1 MLSAWLR
8 PYGPADPHAAPM
20 PVVVGAPR
28 SGTTLLRL
36 MLDSH
41 PDLAIPPE
49 TGFLSIARKFR
60 GSGDGLRERFF
71 REITA
76 FPPQAPNWAD
86 FGIPADDFRDALQR
100 IEPFTAS
107 AGFRA
112 FYRLYAARH
121 GKPRWGDKTP
131 IYCLEI
137 DLIRRVLPEARFVH
151 LIRDGR
157 DVALSL
163 REQWFAPGR
172 DMATLARYWAR
183 CVAGA
188 RKSGLGRPDYL
199 EVCYEELVRDP
210 GPVLAR
216 VCRFLELEWDPA
228 MLSHHTRARAR
239 LAEQNGAIAPDG
251 TPLITREQR
260 LRQQES
266 SLRAPDP
273 ARIGGWR
280 TAMLPEE
287 RAEFER
293 VGGKLLRELGYLDA
307 EG

>member
-1 MLSAWLR
+1 
-8 PYGPADPHAAPM
+8 M

-41 PDLAIPPE
+41 PELAIPPE
-49 TGFLSIARKFR
+49 TGFLSAAGRLR
-60 GSGDGLRERFF
+60 GTGDGLRERFF
-71 REITA
+71 RTVTA
-76 FPPQAPNWAD
+76 FPPEAPAWPD
-86 FGIPADDFRDALQR
+86 FGIPADDFREALEA

-131 IYCLEI
+131 IYCLHV
-137 DLIRRVLPEARFVH
+137 DLIRRVLPEARFIH
-151 LIRDGR
+151 IIRDGR

-163 REQWFAPGR
+163 REQWFSPGR
-172 DMATLARYWAR
+172 DMATLAKYWAR
-183 CVAGA
+183 FVVRARGA
-188 RKSGLGRPDYL
+188 GLGRADYL
-199 EVCYEELVRDP
+199 EIRYEDLVREP

-216 VCRFLELEWDPA
+216 TCRFLELDWDPA
-228 MLSHHTRARAR
+228 MLAHHTRAAAR
-239 LAEQNGAIAPDG
+239 LDEHTGRIAPDG
-251 TPLITREQR
+251 TQLVTRERR

-266 SLRAPDP
+266 TLRAPDP
-273 ARIGGWR
+273 ERVGGWR

-287 RAEFER
+287 RAAFQR
-293 VGGKLLRELGYLDA
+293 VAGKLLRELGYPDA
-307 EG
+307 

>member
-1 MLSAWLR
+1 
-8 PYGPADPHAAPM
+8 M

-41 PDLAIPPE
+41 PELAIPPE
-49 TGFLSIARKFR
+49 TGFLSAARRLR

-71 REITA
+71 RTVTA
-76 FPPQAPNWAD
+76 FPPQAPAWAD
-86 FGIPADDFRDALQR
+86 FGIAADDFRAALER

-151 LIRDGR
+151 IIRDGR

-163 REQWFAPGR
+163 REQWFTPGR
-172 DMATLARYWAR
+172 DMATLAKYWAR
-183 CVAGA
+183 CVGRARRAGE
-188 RKSGLGRPDYL
+188 GRADYL
-199 EVCYEELVRDP
+199 EVRFEELVRDP
-210 GPVLAR
+210 APVLAG
-216 VCRFLELEWDPA
+216 VCRFLELDWDPA
-228 MLSHHTRARAR
+228 LLEHHTRARAR
-239 LAEQNGAIAPDG
+239 LGEHTGRSAPDG

-260 LRQQES
+260 LRQQENS
-266 SLRAPDP
+266 ARAPDP
-273 ARIGGWR
+273 ERIGGWR
-280 TAMLPEE
+280 AAMLPAE

-293 VGGKLLRELGYLDA
+293 IAGKLLRELGYPDV
-307 EG
+307 

>member
-1 MLSAWLR
+1 
-8 PYGPADPHAAPM
+8 M

-41 PDLAIPPE
+41 PELAIPPE
-49 TGFLSIARKFR
+49 TGFLSAARRLR
-60 GSGDGLRERFF
+60 GRGDALRERFF
-71 REITA
+71 RTVTA
-76 FPPQAPNWAD
+76 FPPEAPSWAD
-86 FGIPADDFRDALQR
+86 YGIPADDFRSALRR

-131 IYCLEI
+131 VYCLEI
-137 DLIRRVLPEARFVH
+137 GLIRRVLPEARFVH
-151 LIRDGR
+151 IIRDGR

-163 REQWFAPGR
+163 RRQWFTPGR
-172 DMATLARYWAR
+172 DMATLAKYWAR
-183 CVAGA
+183 CVVRA
-188 RKSGLGRPDYL
+188 RRAGLGRRDYL
-199 EVCYEELVRDP
+199 EVRFEELVREP

-216 VCRFLELEWDPA
+216 VCRFLELEWSPA
-228 MLSHHTRARAR
+228 LLEHHTRAAAR
-239 LAEQNGAIAPDG
+239 LGEHTGGIAPDG
-251 TPLITREQR
+251 TLLISREQR

-266 SLRAPDP
+266 SLHAPDP

-280 TAMLPEE
+280 TEMLPEE

-293 VGGKLLRELGYLDA
+293 VAGKLLRELGYPDA
-307 EG
+307 

>member
-1 MLSAWLR
+1 
-8 PYGPADPHAAPM
+8 M

-41 PDLAIPPE
+41 PELAIPPE
-49 TGFLSIARKFR
+49 TGFLVAARKLR
-60 GSGDGLRERFF
+60 GRGDRLRERFF
-71 REITA
+71 RTVTG
-76 FPPQAPNWAD
+76 FPPEAPAWAD
-86 FGIPADDFRDALQR
+86 FGIAADDFRQALR
-100 IEPFTAS
+100 EIEPFTAS

-137 DLIRRVLPEARFVH
+137 GLIRRVLPEARFVH
-151 LIRDGR
+151 IIRDGR

-163 REQWFAPGR
+163 REQWFTPGR
-172 DMATLARYWAR
+172 EMATLAKYWMR

-188 RKSGLGRPDYL
+188 RRAGRGRADYL
-199 EVCYEELVRDP
+199 EVRYEELVRDP
-210 GPVLAR
+210 APVLAGI
-216 VCRFLELEWDPA
+216 CRFLELEWHPA
-228 MLSHHTRARAR
+228 VLAHHTRARAR
-239 LAEQNGAIAPDG
+239 LGEHTGRTAPDG
-251 TPLITREQR
+251 TALLTRDQR

-273 ARIGGWR
+273 TRIGGWR
-280 TAMLPEE
+280 TGMLPAE

-293 VGGKLLRELGYLDA
+293 VAGKLLRELGYPT
-307 EG
+307 GS

>member
-1 MLSAWLR
+1 
-8 PYGPADPHAAPM
+8 M

-49 TGFLSIARKFR
+49 TGFLSAARRLR
-60 GSGDGLRERFF
+60 GSGDRLRERFF
-71 REITA
+71 QTVTA
-76 FPPQAPNWAD
+76 FPPGASAWAD
-86 FGIPADDFRDALQR
+86 FGIAADEFRQALQQ

-131 IYCLEI
+131 IYCLSI
-137 DLIRRVLPEARFVH
+137 NPIRRLLPEARFVH
-151 LIRDGR
+151 IIRDGR

-163 REQWFAPGR
+163 REQWFSPGR
-172 DMATLARYWAR
+172 DMTTLAKYWAR

-188 RKSGLGRPDYL
+188 RKAGVGRSDYL
-199 EVCYEELVRDP
+199 EVRYEELVREP
-210 GPVLAR
+210 AR
-216 VCRFLELEWDPA
+216 VLTRTCQFLELDWNPA
-228 MLSHHTRARAR
+228 VLAHHTRAEAR
-239 LAEQNGAIAPDG
+239 LGEHTGRTAPDG
-251 TPLITREQR
+251 TELMSREQR

-266 SLRAPDP
+266 ALRAPDP
-273 ARIGGWR
+273 GRIGGWR
-280 TAMLPEE
+280 AAMRPAE

-293 VGGKLLRELGYLDA
+293 VAGKLLGELGYLDA
-307 EG
+307 RAAGGDPGTPHWIPT

>member
-8 PYGPADPHAAPM
+8 PYGPADPLAPPM
-20 PVVVGAPR
+20 PIVVGAPR

-41 PDLAIPPE
+41 RELAIPPE
-49 TGFLSIARKFR
+49 TGFLSTARRLR

-71 REITA
+71 HTVTT
-76 FPPQAPNWAD
+76 FPQQAPVWAD
-86 FGIPADDFRDALQR
+86 FGISADDFREALGR

-131 IYCLEI
+131 VYCLEM
-137 DLIRRVLPEARFVH
+137 DLIRRVLPEARFLH
-151 LIRDGR
+151 IIRDGR

-172 DMATLARYWAR
+172 DIAKLARYWSR
-183 CVAGA
+183 CVVRA
-188 RKSGLGRPDYL
+188 RRSGLGRPDYL
-199 EVCYEELVRDP
+199 EVRFEELVREP
-210 GPVLAR
+210 RPVLAR
-216 VCRFLELEWDPA
+216 VCRFLELEWDSA
-228 MLSHHTRARAR
+228 MLEHHTRAEAR
-239 LAEQNGAIAPDG
+239 LGEHTGRTAPGG
-251 TPLITREQR
+251 TVTREQR

-273 ARIGGWR
+273 GRIGAWR
-280 TAMLPEE
+280 AGMLPQEH
-287 RAEFER
+287 AEFQR
-293 VGGKLLRELGYLDA
+293 VAGKLLRTLGYP
-307 EG
+307 EV